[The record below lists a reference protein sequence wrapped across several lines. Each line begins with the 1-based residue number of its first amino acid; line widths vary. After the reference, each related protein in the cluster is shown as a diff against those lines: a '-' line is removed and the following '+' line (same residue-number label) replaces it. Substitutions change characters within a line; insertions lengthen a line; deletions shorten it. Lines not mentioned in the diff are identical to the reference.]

1 MSRMGAFRAYIKIAG
16 LGVTFAALYPA
27 QRLALRA
34 GDARAATIPMRFHRA
49 ALRALSV
56 RITETGTPPPAGP
69 VLIVANHLSWIDI
82 CVIGAS
88 RPVSFVAKSDVES
101 WPIFGNLARLQRT
114 VFVDRTRRTAAGQ
127 AAQGMAQ
134 RLAEGG
140 ALVLFA
146 EGTTND
152 GQRILP
158 FRSALVGAA
167 QAAASAAGDR
177 DTMPLQALTVAYVRR
192 DGLPLSRRDLPDIA
206 WHGDMELAP
215 HLMARL
221 RGGPVEARLHWGAH
235 HALGPHHDRKAATR
249 AIEQEVRETY
259 AALRQGRTPPILNST
274 LTA

>member
-192 DGLPLSRRDLPDIA
+192 DG
-206 WHGDMELAP
+206 
-215 HLMARL
+215 
-221 RGGPVEARLHWGAH
+221 
-235 HALGPHHDRKAATR
+235 
-249 AIEQEVRETY
+249 
-259 AALRQGRTPPILNST
+259 
-274 LTA
+274 